1 MIPILDMIVGT
12 EPGHLLAVDMGLR
25 TGLALYGPDGRLKR
39 YRSKH
44 FASRNELRRGI
55 SSILRDFPPLD
66 WIWLEGGG
74 EIAEVWQKHAERKGI
89 TYQQVQAEDWR
100 PSMMLPRQQRNGE
113 LAKREADG
121 IARKIIE
128 WSGAS
133 RPKSDLKHD
142 VAEAILLGMYGSIKV
157 GLLERRPEL

>member
-1 MIPILDMIVGT
+1 MTVT
-12 EPGHLLAVDMGLR
+12 AESEHLLAVDMGLR

-44 FASRNELRRGI
+44 FASRNDLRRGI
-55 SSILRDFPPLD
+55 SSMLRDFPPLG

-89 TYQQVQAEDWR
+89 VYQQVQAEDWR

-157 GLLERRPEL
+157 GLLERLPRF

>member
-1 MIPILDMIVGT
+1 MRRVASD
-12 EPGHLLAVDMGLR
+12 
-25 TGLALYGPDGRLKR
+25 
-39 YRSKH
+39 
-44 FASRNELRRGI
+44 FA
-55 SSILRDFPPLD
+55 
-66 WIWLEGGG
+66 
-74 EIAEVWQKHAERKGI
+74 QH
-89 TYQQVQAEDWR
+89 VQ
-100 PSMMLPRQQRNGE
+100 LPQFFDPFRNGE